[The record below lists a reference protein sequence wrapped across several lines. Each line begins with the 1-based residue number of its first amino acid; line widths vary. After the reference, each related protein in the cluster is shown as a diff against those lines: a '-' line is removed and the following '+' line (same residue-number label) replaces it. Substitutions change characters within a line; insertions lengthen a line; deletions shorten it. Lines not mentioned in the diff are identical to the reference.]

1 MTKKMKFTLL
11 LSHLILLGVGLIVGT
26 FWPLGKLTREYVMMT
41 SQGNMIGHFAALTDV
56 TRSHGDREAY
66 KKSLLAYLSVLDDVN
81 KHPSEFFDTKI
92 TSTDKAF
99 VYEKLSRLERES
111 GNATGAD
118 DYLNLAV
125 QACRESGMKDCSIEK
140 ISLISKKMEGSSMV
154 SSKKEDTKKE
164 H

>member
-1 MTKKMKFTLL
+1 MTRKMK
-11 LSHLILLGVGLIVGT
+11 ILLIFTHLALLFVGVVAGIIS
-26 FWPLGKLTREYVMMT
+26 PLGKLTREYVMMT

-56 TRSHGDREAY
+56 TRNHGDREAY
-66 KKSLLAYLSVLDDVN
+66 KKALLVYLSVLDEVN

-99 VYEKLSRLERES
+99 VYERLSRLERES
-111 GNATGAD
+111 GNAKSAD

-125 QACRESGMKDCSIEK
+125 QACGKSGMKDCSVEK
-140 ISLISKKMEGSSMV
+140 LSLISKRMEESSMF
-154 SSKKEDTKKE
+154 SSPKKDTKTE